1 MDKYTKAV
9 LTVIAV
15 CVFSQSVYAKRP
27 DLTNTY
33 FTCELYDS
41 RAFIKGI
48 DDNQAQIISE
58 IGLDI
63 MGINYIYRPTMSG
76 RTVEFYMILDE
87 TSGHVIID
95 IPGQPS
101 PRVSNFVSYRL
112 DRSTL
117 KLHHQSGISHECERV
132 NRRNFENAWSQ
143 FQNELAKDYK
153 F

>member
-1 MDKYTKAV
+1 MNFLRDFLAITFGVVVGGWLLYFSVQAYEDHRSSKDAIMTQPEKLKSEWTMGNYTKAV
-9 LTVIAV
+9 LTAIAV

-63 MGINYIYRPTMSG
+63 MGINYIYRP
-76 RTVEFYMILDE
+76 
-87 TSGHVIID
+87 
-95 IPGQPS
+95 Q
-101 PRVSNFVSYRL
+101 
-112 DRSTL
+112 
-117 KLHHQSGISHECERV
+117 
-132 NRRNFENAWSQ
+132 
-143 FQNELAKDYK
+143 
-153 F
+153 